1 LKLSKE
7 SLRLYAVTDRMWLGS
22 ESLADQVEESIKGG
36 VTFVQLR
43 EKKISFE
50 EYVKIGKE
58 IKKVTDKYQIPYV
71 INDSVEVAI
80 ACGAD
85 GVHVG
90 QKDME
95 GSDVR
100 KRIGNDRILGIS
112 VQTVEQALL
121 AEEKGA
127 DYLGVGAVF
136 TTSTKLDAEEVS
148 YDTLKAICEAV
159 SIPVIAIGGISKQNI
174 LKLKDSGIE
183 GVAVI
188 SAIFAQKNICEAS
201 REMRRLFDEL
211 ISLNTSVMPE

>member
-1 LKLSKE
+1 MKLSKE
-7 SLRLYAVTDRMWLGS
+7 SLRLYAVTDRMWLGC

-43 EKKISFE
+43 EKKMSFG
-50 EYVKIGKE
+50 EYVRVGKE
-58 IKKVTDKYQIPYV
+58 IKEVTDKYQIPYV
-71 INDSVEVAI
+71 INDMVEVAI

-90 QKDME
+90 QEDME

-100 KRIGNDRILGIS
+100 KRIGNDKILGIS

-136 TTSTKLDAEEVS
+136 ATSTKLDAEKVS
-148 YDTLKAICEAV
+148 YHTLKAICEAV

-174 LKLKDSGIE
+174 LKLKGSGID

-188 SAIFAQKNICEAS
+188 SAVFAQKDIYEAS
-201 REMRRLFDEL
+201 REMRNLFDKEVKD
-211 ISLNTSVMPE
+211 SK